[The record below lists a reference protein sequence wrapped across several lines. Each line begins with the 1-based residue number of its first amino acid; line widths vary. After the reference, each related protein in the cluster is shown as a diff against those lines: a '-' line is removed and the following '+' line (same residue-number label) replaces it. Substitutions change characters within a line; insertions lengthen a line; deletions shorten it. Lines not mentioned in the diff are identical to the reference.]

1 MATKTSTSR
10 SDQLLAALG
19 AGEEL
24 TDAEI
29 VIRMQ
34 PLHRGQVVPAR
45 VRLEKLGLVELA
57 GQNEAGHKKWRRTP
71 TERVAEAKAEAA
83 VRRKPLGKKLAGR
96 GVNERVQAV
105 AELLEDEQVN
115 RELREQMERARS
127 WRAAR
132 ARAQEAHAETE
143 AQRRERKRELRKAEQ
158 EKSAYLNLLKV
169 HDGLRESV
177 NVLLDIRT
185 FIREELDRQERG
197 GELRI
202 PMDRWPEVAMNV
214 AEVLMVSGGV
224 WFDLASAAGQDPE
237 HCPLCKARTK
247 REPRALEAGGII
259 DAEVVADDGADVQD
273 MELPDDGEDG

>member
-1 MATKTSTSR
+1 MAIKTSTSR

-19 AGEEL
+19 PDDEL

-29 VIRMQ
+29 VVRMA

-57 GQNEAGHKKWRRTP
+57 GQNDAGHKKWRRTP
-71 TERVAEAKAEAA
+71 PERIAEAKEEAA

-143 AQRRERKRELRKAEQ
+143 AQRRERKRELRKAEE

-177 NVLLDIRT
+177 NALIDIRA

-197 GELRI
+197 DDLRI
-202 PMDRWPEVAMNV
+202 PEDRWPEVAKNV
-214 AEVLMVSGGV
+214 GEVLIVSGGV
-224 WFDLASAAGQDPE
+224 WFELASAAGQDPE
-237 HCPLCKARTK
+237 HCPLCHARTK
-247 REPRALEAGGII
+247 REPKALPEGII
-259 DAEVVADDGADVQD
+259 DAEVVAEEPDDVQHL
-273 MELPDDGEDG
+273 ELPDDGEDG